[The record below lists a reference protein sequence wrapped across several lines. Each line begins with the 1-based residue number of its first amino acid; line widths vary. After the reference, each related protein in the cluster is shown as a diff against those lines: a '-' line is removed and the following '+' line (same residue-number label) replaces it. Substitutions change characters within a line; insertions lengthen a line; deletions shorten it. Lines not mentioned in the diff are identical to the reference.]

1 MPSKKQSKEIEEKN
15 LYLIPNF
22 EIPNS
27 FHNSLVF
34 LVNRMSRKNWVLNW
48 ATKNLKV
55 QQKYLN
61 LFIQF

>member
-1 MPSKKQSKEIEEKN
+1 MAITSTHLHLVKVPSLLKTPMPSKKQSKEIEEKN

-34 LVNRMSRKNWVLNW
+34 LVNRMSRKN
-48 ATKNLKV
+48 
-55 QQKYLN
+55 
-61 LFIQF
+61 